1 MQTVLQQHCSVL
13 LFWTLIIAIIVI
25 AVTTVTTE
33 LLELKLLIIKRLC
46 IPQFSDYM
54 ESCNQSSLHFNFF
67 QPVVYQN
74 ATLRN
79 RKKMLN
85 SVQTLGSRS
94 QSKVY
99 EVNKVSSQTLQTVIQ
114 NLRTS
119 RDKLL
124 PTIWYRVMFQFR
136 LESQKLKP
144 HFKYILST
152 RWSEQMIFGPQ
163 CVTDLR
169 TILSSMK
176 SLITCIPL
184 FYFPLSLTWVWTT
197 IWFPSYKS

>member
-1 MQTVLQQHCSVL
+1 
-13 LFWTLIIAIIVI
+13 
-25 AVTTVTTE
+25 
-33 LLELKLLIIKRLC
+33 
-46 IPQFSDYM
+46 
-54 ESCNQSSLHFNFF
+54 
-67 QPVVYQN
+67 
-74 ATLRN
+74 
-79 RKKMLN
+79 MLN

-114 NLRTS
+114 NPRTS

-144 HFKYILST
+144 HFKYILSI
-152 RWSEQMIFGPQ
+152 RWSEQIIFGPQ

-176 SLITCIPL
+176 SFITCIPL
-184 FYFPLSLTWVWTT
+184 SIFFFHLRECELQSNFPLKKFFWLILRFYKVQQIFISQTSPGNCAYTAPLVLTQSKKPTY
-197 IWFPSYKS
+197 F